1 MSHCLG
7 YPEAEKARDN
17 GMRRRA
23 LVNAALADRIAVGPG
38 RGQLLSFDCGLGFY
52 NNTNYCIML
61 YEWFPYAP
69 DFMQRIALAVRPW
82 LPTAECRV
90 WHDRALAFMVTSDK
104 KGLDAGPVVFARY
117 QRPCDTDNAEHCP
130 RCWILAEIVATA
142 DALDGCF
149 RDVAPADRGHIPKY
163 RAGIRFALDALAD
176 HAVNDC
182 VHRPRVDI
190 PKTLITRQSLAD
202 ALWCHYIDRDEYVA
216 LLAELTAIEAGA
228 LTDSELIAATDYQY
242 HKTEIEAAAA
252 QFDND
257 SLQRP
262 PMEH

>member
-17 GMRRRA
+17 GMRRHA

-38 RGQLLSFDCGLGFY
+38 RGQLSPFDHGLGFY

-82 LPTAECRV
+82 LPTAESRV

-130 RCWILAEIVATA
+130 RCWILAEIVDTA
-142 DALDGCF
+142 DRLAECF
-149 RDVAPADRGHIPKY
+149 GDVAPADRGYIPKY

-176 HAVNDC
+176 HAVNVC
-182 VHRPRVDI
+182 VHTLRTT
-190 PKTLITRQSLAD
+190 PKTVVTRQSLRD
-202 ALWCHYIDRDEYVA
+202 AVCSHYIDRDEYVG
-216 LLAELTAIEAGA
+216 LLAELTAVEAGA
-228 LTDSELIAATDYQY
+228 LTDSELI
-242 HKTEIEAAAA
+242 IE
-252 QFDND
+252 
-257 SLQRP
+257 P
-262 PMEH
+262 PADCDLPSVD